1 MKFNDLELCEY
12 QILKELK
19 ILVVD
24 DHPDTAELFT
34 IILSSEGADVVTAGS
49 VQQALAVLEH
59 QPIDILISDYRLPD
73 GDGYSLIEKVHS
85 QGLNTQSI
93 MITGSDAFEEQEKA
107 LQQGFVFYLSKPVE
121 PDYLIQV
128 IANLR
133 K

>member
-1 MKFNDLELCEY
+1 MKFNDSELCEY
-12 QILKELK
+12 QVLKELK

-24 DHPDTAELFT
+24 DHSDTVELFT
-34 IILSSEGADVVTAGS
+34 IILSSEGAEVVTAGS
-49 VQQALAVLEH
+49 VQQALAVLEE

-73 GDGYSLIEKVHS
+73 GNGYSLIEKVQS
-85 QGLNTQSI
+85 QGLEIQSI